1 MVYVLIFITF
11 LFGIAIGSF
20 LNVVAYRLV
29 HGGSFIFGGS
39 VCPKCKHKLA
49 AADLIP
55 IVSFLLLRGR
65 CRYCRKKISLQYP
78 IVEAATGVLF
88 LAAAWKIFGVVTGS
102 LNLNASISLL
112 FLLFAIS
119 VLIVLFVADLL
130 DGVLPNKITLPAIVL
145 AAVYDIFLFASH
157 QISLSALFYTFIAAA
172 VAAVLFFAIV
182 YFSGEKAMGGG
193 DVKLAFF
200 IGLAVGWPA
209 VIVSFFLA
217 FLTGGIAS
225 AMLLLTG
232 KKRFGDTVP
241 LGPFLSIG
249 ALIALLWGQ
258 TILSFY
264 LNKFL

>member
-1 MVYVLIFITF
+1 MVYVLIVIVF
-11 LFGIAIGSF
+11 LFGTAIGSF
-20 LNVVAYRLV
+20 LNVVAYRSI

-49 AADLIP
+49 AVDLIP

-65 CRYCRKKISLQYP
+65 CRYCGKEISLQYP

-88 LAAAWKIFGVVTGS
+88 LAAAWKIFGVGTGS
-102 LNLNASISLL
+102 LNINSSISFL

-130 DGVLPNKITLPAIVL
+130 DGVLPNKITLPAIAL
-145 AAVYDIFLFASH
+145 AAIYDFFLFASR
-157 QISLSALFYTFIAAA
+157 QISLSALSYTFIAAV
-172 VAAVLFFAIV
+172 VAAILFFAIV
-182 YFSGEKAMGGG
+182 YFSGETAMGGG
-193 DVKLAFF
+193 DVKLALF
-200 IGLAVGWPA
+200 IGLAVGWPEVLVA
-209 VIVSFFLA
+209 LFVA
-217 FLTGGIAS
+217 FLTGGLAS

-249 ALIALLWGQ
+249 AIIALLWGQ
-258 TILSFY
+258 AILGFY
-264 LNKFL
+264 LNRIL